1 MTTTEQTG
9 TRAGRPGARRRLVV
23 GGGVLVVLA
32 LVAAG
37 AFATGVGRP
46 AEPVTGDL
54 VRVLATNG
62 REGYVRSDDLQ
73 PPELVPANPE
83 EAGAL
88 QAARDEASGR
98 AFVASL
104 AEGLGAA
111 VDVEDEIA
119 GRAYDETRRAV
130 YRGSTAA
137 ALAVLED
144 RLGLD
149 PDRLASGDVRALLDE
164 AVLAGE
170 RAVQRE
176 IPVYDD
182 DRTTRIGVFVVG

>member
-32 LVAAG
+32 LAVAG
-37 AFATGVGRP
+37 AFATGVGTP

-88 QAARDEASGR
+88 QAARDEASGA

-104 AEGLGAA
+104 ADGLGTDLD
-111 VDVEDEIA
+111 VDGEPA
-119 GRAYDETRRAV
+119 GRAYDETRRALREDDV
-130 YRGSTAA
+130 AA
-137 ALAVLED
+137 ALGVLDD

-149 PDRLASGDVRALLDE
+149 PEGFASRDVRALLDE